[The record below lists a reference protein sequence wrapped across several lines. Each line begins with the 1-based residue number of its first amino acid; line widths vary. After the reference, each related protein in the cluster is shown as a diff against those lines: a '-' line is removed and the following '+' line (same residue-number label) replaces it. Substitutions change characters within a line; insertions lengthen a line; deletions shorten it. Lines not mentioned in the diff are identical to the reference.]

1 MATAAEGT
9 AFGSDRARG
18 FVGFVDRWIY
28 VFMAGLFIAT
38 VFAGFIPDSIGK
50 LGDVAAA
57 RRPPFPPI
65 LHVHAVLMG
74 SWLFLL
80 FVQATL
86 MATGRPAIH
95 KQLGLLA
102 TVLAPAMVVAGVFL
116 IPAMDG
122 QIVEGIRHGP
132 PDVAAQLQ
140 AILPVVLNIML
151 IQIRIGLLFAI
162 LVTIGLSARRYD
174 PELHKRLMFLATA
187 AALPAATDRIP
198 WLPSTLPDSPL
209 TAELWPLLV
218 LAPLFL
224 WDLFRLKRI
233 HRAYRIWFAV
243 VLAPAIAM
251 HLLWGTDWWRRTSLA
266 LLGASDLA

>member
-1 MATAAEGT
+1 MATAADSI
-9 AFGSDRARG
+9 AFKDRGERG
-18 FVGFVDRWIY
+18 FVAFVNRWIY

-38 VFAGFIPDSIGK
+38 VFAGFIPDSVAK
-50 LGDVAAA
+50 LEDIAAA
-57 RRPPFPPI
+57 KRPPFPPI
-65 LHVHAVLMG
+65 LHVHAILMG
-74 SWLFLL
+74 SWLTLL
-80 FVQATL
+80 LAQAIL

-102 TVLAPAMVVAGVFL
+102 MVLAPAMVVAGFLL

-122 QIVEGIRHGP
+122 QIIDGIRHGP
-132 PDVAAQLQ
+132 PQVATQLRT
-140 AILPVVLNIML
+140 ILPIVLNIML
-151 IQIRIGLLFAI
+151 IQIRIGLIFAI

-198 WLPSTLPDSPL
+198 WLPSTLPGSAV

-218 LAPLFL
+218 ISPLFF
-224 WDLFRLKRI
+224 WDLFRLRRV
-233 HRAYRIWFAV
+233 HRAYWIWFAV
-243 VLAPAIAM
+243 LLIPAIAM
-251 HLLWGTDWWRRTSLA
+251 HLLWGTAWWQRTAHA